1 MSGVITNCPKET
13 AKRRVQ
19 DECSAWRRKERCKK
33 SLTKTMTKE
42 GDDKNGNKHRRI
54 KPNNNRIA

>member
-1 MSGVITNCPKET
+1 MQCVEKEGT
-13 AKRRVQ
+13 LQ
-19 DECSAWRRKERCKK
+19 K

-54 KPNNNRIA
+54 KPNSSKVA